1 MDTRRGNY
9 LSPVSTGLVQELGI
23 RIIDT
28 RLISKQSAPWYD
40 AELLVS
46 ALLSLT

>member
-1 MDTRRGNY
+1 M
-9 LSPVSTGLVQELGI
+9 QELGT

-28 RLISKQSAPWYD
+28 RLISKQSMPYYD
-40 AELLVS
+40 AELLAA

>member
-1 MDTRRGNY
+1 MQK
-9 LSPVSTGLVQELGI
+9 PGI

-28 RLISKQSAPWYD
+28 RLISKQSAPYYD

>member
-1 MDTRRGNY
+1 M
-9 LSPVSTGLVQELGI
+9 QELGI

-28 RLISKQSAPWYD
+28 RLISRKSAPYYD